1 MQNQVLTIN
10 DSSHSFEKLS
20 NLYFLLK
27 ELSADGDNGELLSDY
42 STMTPQRTLTASAT
56 PAPATDAIN
65 RQAQHIMALNETES
79 ALKGNL
85 HFILG

>member
-1 MQNQVLTIN
+1 MIAPIVLKSYQI
-10 DSSHSFEKLS
+10 
-20 NLYFLLK
+20 FLLK

-85 HFILG
+85 HFILGHFLKR